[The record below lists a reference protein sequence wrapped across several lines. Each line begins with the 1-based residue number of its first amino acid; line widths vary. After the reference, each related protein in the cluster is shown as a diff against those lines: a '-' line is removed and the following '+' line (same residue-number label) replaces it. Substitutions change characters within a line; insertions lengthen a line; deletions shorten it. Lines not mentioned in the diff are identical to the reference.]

1 MGQIF
6 EKPII
11 DVEKTSIKLKEIRE
25 SNGTKVSQLQHLF
38 SMENPQSIYNW
49 ENPNKKN
56 LPRIDNFVTLA
67 QFYNV
72 KIDDLIIVKYIQT
85 DILDV
90 CESSTIIYGVNKKH
104 IEDLINLSSPTI
116 LKSLKSY
123 YNFNKKKKQKH

>member
-25 SNGTKVSQLQHLF
+25 AKGTKISQLQHLF

-56 LPRIDNFVTLA
+56 LPRIDNLVTLA

-72 KIDDLIIVKYIQT
+72 KIDDLIIVKYVQT
-85 DILDV
+85 DMLEV
-90 CESSTIIYGVNKKH
+90 CDSSTIIYGIK
-104 IEDLINLSSPTI
+104 IEYIENLISLSSSPV
-116 LKSLKSY
+116 LKALKSY
-123 YNFNKKKKQKH
+123 YNFST

>member
-25 SNGTKVSQLQHLF
+25 ANGTKVSQLQHLF

-56 LPRIDNFVTLA
+56 LPRIDNYVTLA

-90 CESSTIIYGVNKKH
+90 CESPTIIYGVNKKH

-116 LKSLKSY
+116 LKALKSY
-123 YNFNKKKKQKH
+123 YNFST

>member
-25 SNGTKVSQLQHLF
+25 AKGTKISQLQHLF

-56 LPRIDNFVTLA
+56 LPRIDNLVTLA

-72 KIDDLIIVKYIQT
+72 KIDDLIIVKYVQT
-85 DILDV
+85 DMLDV
-90 CESSTIIYGVNKKH
+90 CDSSTIIYGIK
-104 IEDLINLSSPTI
+104 IEYIENLITLSSPPV
-116 LKSLKSY
+116 LKALKSY
-123 YNFNKKKKQKH
+123 YNFST

>member
-25 SNGTKVSQLQHLF
+25 AKGTKISQLQHLF

-49 ENPNKKN
+49 ENPNKKS

-104 IEDLINLSSPTI
+104 IEDLINISSPTI
-116 LKSLKSY
+116 LKALKSY
-123 YNFNKKKKQKH
+123 YNFNT

>member
-49 ENPNKKN
+49 ENPNKKT

-104 IEDLINLSSPTI
+104 IEDLINISSPII
-116 LKSLKSY
+116 LKALKSY
-123 YNFNKKKKQKH
+123 YNFNT

>member
-25 SNGTKVSQLQHLF
+25 AKGTKISQLQHLF

-85 DILDV
+85 DILEIR
-90 CESSTIIYGVNKKH
+90 ESSPIYGFDSKTLATL
-104 IEDLINLSSPTI
+104 ESLASPQIVKAIKT
-116 LKSLKSY
+116 Y
-123 YNFNKKKKQKH
+123 FNYTT

>member
-25 SNGTKVSQLQHLF
+25 AKGTKISQLQHLF

-56 LPRIDNFVTLA
+56 LPRIDNLVTLA

-72 KIDDLIIVKYIQT
+72 KIDDLIIVKYVQT
-85 DILDV
+85 DMLEV
-90 CESSTIIYGVNKKH
+90 CDSSTIIYGIKNEY
-104 IEDLINLSSPTI
+104 IENLISLSSPSV
-116 LKSLKSY
+116 LKALKSY
-123 YNFNKKKKQKH
+123 YNFST

>member
-25 SNGTKVSQLQHLF
+25 AKGTKISQLQHLF
-38 SMENPQSIYNW
+38 SIENPQSIYNW
-49 ENPNKKN
+49 ENPNKKS

-85 DILDV
+85 DIIDV

-104 IEDLINLSSPTI
+104 IEDLIKLSSPII
-116 LKSLKSY
+116 LKALKSY
-123 YNFNKKKKQKH
+123 YNFNT

>member
-38 SMENPQSIYNW
+38 SMENPQSFYIW

-56 LPRIDNFVTLA
+56 LPRIDIFVTLA
-67 QFYNV
+67 KFYNV

-104 IEDLINLSSPTI
+104 IEDLINLSSPII
-116 LKSLKSY
+116 LKALKSY
-123 YNFNKKKKQKH
+123 YNFNT

>member
-25 SNGTKVSQLQHLF
+25 AKGTKISQLQHLF

-56 LPRIDNFVTLA
+56 LPRIDNLVTLA

-72 KIDDLIIVKYIQT
+72 KIDDLIIVKYVQT
-85 DILDV
+85 DMLEV
-90 CESSTIIYGVNKKH
+90 CDSSTIIYGIKNEY
-104 IEDLINLSSPTI
+104 IENLISLSSPSV
-116 LKSLKSY
+116 LKALKSY
-123 YNFNKKKKQKH
+123 YNFRT

>member
-25 SNGTKVSQLQHLF
+25 ANGTKVSQLQHLF

-90 CESSTIIYGVNKKH
+90 CESSTIIYGIKK
-104 IEDLINLSSPTI
+104 EYMEKLITLSSPTI
-116 LKSLKSY
+116 LKALKSY
-123 YNFNKKKKQKH
+123 YNFNT

>member
-1 MGQIF
+1 MSQIF

-25 SNGTKVSQLQHLF
+25 ANGTKVSQLQHLF

-90 CESSTIIYGVNKKH
+90 CESPTIIYGIKK
-104 IEDLINLSSPTI
+104 EYMEKLITLI
-116 LKSLKSY
+116 VLE
-123 YNFNKKKKQKH
+123 KQ

>member
-25 SNGTKVSQLQHLF
+25 AKGTKVSQLQHLF

-56 LPRIDNFVTLA
+56 LPRIDNLVTLA

-72 KIDDLIIVKYIQT
+72 KIDDLIIVKYVQT
-85 DILDV
+85 DMLDV
-90 CESSTIIYGVNKKH
+90 CDSSTIIYGIK
-104 IEDLINLSSPTI
+104 IEYIENLISLSSPHV
-116 LKSLKSY
+116 LKALKSY
-123 YNFNKKKKQKH
+123 YNFST

>member
-49 ENPNKKN
+49 ENPNKKS

-90 CESSTIIYGVNKKH
+90 CESSTIIYGIKKR
-104 IEDLINLSSPTI
+104 IRYS
-116 LKSLKSY
+116 
-123 YNFNKKKKQKH
+123 

>member
-67 QFYNV
+67 QIYNV

-116 LKSLKSY
+116 LKALKSY
-123 YNFNKKKKQKH
+123 YNFNT

>member
-25 SNGTKVSQLQHLF
+25 AKGTKISQLQHLF

-49 ENPNKKN
+49 ENPNKKS

-104 IEDLINLSSPTI
+104 IEDLINISSTTI
-116 LKSLKSY
+116 LKALKSY
-123 YNFNKKKKQKH
+123 YNFNT

>member
-25 SNGTKVSQLQHLF
+25 AKGTKISQLQHLF

-56 LPRIDNFVTLA
+56 LPRIDNLVTLA

-72 KIDDLIIVKYIQT
+72 KIDDLIIVKYVQT
-85 DILDV
+85 DMLEV
-90 CESSTIIYGVNKKH
+90 CASSTIIYGIKKEY
-104 IEDLINLSSPTI
+104 IENLISLSSPSV
-116 LKSLKSY
+116 LKALKSY
-123 YNFNKKKKQKH
+123 YNFST

>member
-25 SNGTKVSQLQHLF
+25 AKGTKISQLPHLF

-56 LPRIDNFVTLA
+56 LPRIDNLVTLA

-72 KIDDLIIVKYIQT
+72 KIDDLIIVKYVQT
-85 DILDV
+85 DMLEV
-90 CESSTIIYGVNKKH
+90 CDSSTIIYGIKKDRVNPGL
-104 IEDLINLSSPTI
+104 LILRIKLLALSLFFS
-116 LKSLKSY
+116 
-123 YNFNKKKKQKH
+123 

>member
-1 MGQIF
+1 MSQIF

-25 SNGTKVSQLQHLF
+25 AKGTKISQLQHLF

-56 LPRIDNFVTLA
+56 LPRIDNLVTLA

-72 KIDDLIIVKYIQT
+72 KIDDLIIVKYVQT
-85 DILDV
+85 DMLEV
-90 CESSTIIYGVNKKH
+90 CDSSTIIYGIKKEY
-104 IEDLINLSSPTI
+104 IENLISLSSPSV
-116 LKSLKSY
+116 LKALKSY
-123 YNFNKKKKQKH
+123 YNFST

>member
-116 LKSLKSY
+116 QKALKS
-123 YNFNKKKKQKH
+123 